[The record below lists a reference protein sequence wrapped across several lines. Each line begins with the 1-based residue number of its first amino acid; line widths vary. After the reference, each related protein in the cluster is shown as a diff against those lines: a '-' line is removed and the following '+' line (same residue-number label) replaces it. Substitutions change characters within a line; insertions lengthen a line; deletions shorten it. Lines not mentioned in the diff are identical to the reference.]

1 MKRKIKL
8 SIVMMLLITTFMS
21 CMACTK
27 KTECDYCGE
36 MAKCKKAETLIG
48 AEVNVCE
55 KCATILETMQ

>member
-1 MKRKIKL
+1 MKKVKL
-8 SIVMMLLITTFMS
+8 SFAIIMIITMLMS

-55 KCATILETMQ
+55 KCATILETIQ